1 MGPHHSTASPAGEQ
15 RGLPLQLLPDEQQG
29 GALDADACV
38 RRGEITV
45 AMRKQWRAVIP
56 ALPTDVLMAVVAYG
70 LAYWVRFHVY
80 PKYIPG
86 GEEPAP
92 ARYLA
97 AAPIVA
103 LTVIAVFVFM
113 EVYRLQRGTQFI
125 DELFSVIKAMAVT
138 TVVLF
143 AMIGL
148 YRDGQFT
155 YSRLTFTYWAIAAT
169 ILISLARYG
178 LRRLRARSWRR
189 GEGIDRVVVVGSG
202 PSADLIL
209 QRIRMFPDYGYQVV
223 GVIADDLKAGDA
235 FSGASVL
242 GNADDLREVVTDR
255 NVNLVFVAAPDL
267 SQDDILQLVDSC
279 RECRTDFRIVPS
291 MLEIMTSRVT
301 GDQLDGIPLLQ
312 FRHGLDVDAAKATS
326 KRALDVAVS
335 VLGLILL
342 SPVLAVIGLLVKLT
356 SPGPVLLH
364 QERTGLADRPMVM
377 HKFRTMRANAEAET
391 GPVWASANDP
401 RRTWAGPI
409 LRRFSLD
416 ELPQLWNVFVGDM
429 SLVGPR
435 PERPVF
441 VDEFKARLDR
451 YADRHMVRPGL
462 TGWAQ
467 VNDLRGQTSVE
478 ERLIYDLYYIENW
491 SLAFDLKIIL
501 ITLFRVFTHK
511 NAY

>member
-1 MGPHHSTASPAGEQ
+1 
-15 RGLPLQLLPDEQQG
+15 
-29 GALDADACV
+29 
-38 RRGEITV
+38 
-45 AMRKQWRAVIP
+45 MRKQWRSLIP
-56 ALPTDVLMAVVAYG
+56 ALPSDALMATFAFG

-80 PKYIPG
+80 PRYIPG
-86 GEEPAP
+86 GEQPAP
-92 ARYLA
+92 GHYLA

-103 LTVIAVFVFM
+103 VTVVVVFVFM
-113 EVYRLQRGTQFI
+113 DVYRLQRGTQFV
-125 DELFSVIKAMAVT
+125 DELFSVVKAMAVAA
-138 TVVLF
+138 VVVF
-143 AMIGL
+143 AMIGV
-148 YRDGQFT
+148 YRDSQFT
-155 YSRLTFTYWAIAAT
+155 FSRLTFAYWVIAAT
-169 ILISLARYG
+169 ILILLARYG
-178 LRRLRARSWRR
+178 LRRIRASSWRR

-202 PSADLIL
+202 ASADLIL

-223 GVIADDLKAGDA
+223 GVIADDLKAGDV
-235 FSGASVL
+235 FGGADVL
-242 GNADDLREVVTDR
+242 GSASNLCNVVTDR

-267 SQDDILQLVDSC
+267 SQDEILQLVDSC
-279 RECRTDFRIVPS
+279 RESAAEFRIVPS

-326 KRALDVAVS
+326 KRVLDLGVAG
-335 VLGLILL
+335 LGLIII
-342 SPVLAVIGLLVKLT
+342 SPVLLVITVLVKLS
-356 SPGPVLLH
+356 SPGPVLIH
-364 QERTGLADRPMVM
+364 QERTGLDGRSMVM
-377 HKFRTMRANAEAET
+377 HKFRTMRVNAEAET
-391 GPVWASANDP
+391 GPVWTAAKDP
-401 RRTWAGPI
+401 RRTWIGQV

-416 ELPQLWNVFVGDM
+416 ELPQLWNVIAGEM

-441 VDEFKARLDR
+441 VEDFKAKLER
-451 YADRHMVRPGL
+451 YTDRHLVRPGL

>member
-1 MGPHHSTASPAGEQ
+1 MVNEQHGVPQGATPIVNKGWRSELPARAS
-15 RGLPLQLLPDEQQG
+15 D
-29 GALDADACV
+29 AL
-38 RRGEITV
+38 V
-45 AMRKQWRAVIP
+45 ATL
-56 ALPTDVLMAVVAYG
+56 ALG

-86 GEEPAP
+86 GEQPSPE
-92 ARYLA
+92 RYVLA
-97 AAPIVA
+97 APVVA
-103 LTVIAVFVFM
+103 ITVITVFM
-113 EVYRLQRGTQFI
+113 FMDVYRLQRGTQFI
-125 DELFSVIKAMAVT
+125 DEMFSVIKAMVVT
-138 TVVLF
+138 TVVVF

-155 YSRLTFTYWAIAAT
+155 YSRLTFTYWAVTAT
-169 ILISLARYG
+169 VLILVARYG
-178 LRRLRARSWRR
+178 LRRIRARSWKR

-202 PSADLIL
+202 AAADLIL

-223 GVIADDLKAGDA
+223 GVIADDLKTGDA
-235 FSGASVL
+235 FSGATVI
-242 GNADDLREVVTDR
+242 GKADDLPKIVGDR

-267 SQDDILQLVDSC
+267 SQDEILELIDSC
-279 RECRTDFRIVPS
+279 RECPTDFRIVPS
-291 MLEIMTSRVT
+291 MLEIMTSRVS

-312 FRHGLDVDAAKATS
+312 FRHGLDGDAAKASS
-326 KRALDVAVS
+326 KRALDLVVS
-335 VLGLILL
+335 GLGMIVI
-342 SPVLAVIGLLVKLT
+342 SPVLVLIALLVKL
-356 SPGPVLLH
+356 SSRGPVLIH
-364 QERTGLADRPMVM
+364 QERTGLGERPLVM
-377 HKFRTMRANAEAET
+377 HKFRTMRADAEAQT
-391 GPVWASANDP
+391 GPVWTATKDP
-401 RRTWAGPI
+401 RRTWIGQI

-416 ELPQLWNVFVGDM
+416 ELPQLWNVFVGEM

-441 VDEFKARLDR
+441 VEDFKSRLER
-451 YADRHMVRPGL
+451 YADRHLVRPGL

-491 SLAFDLKIIL
+491 SLTFDLRIIL

>member
-1 MGPHHSTASPAGEQ
+1 
-15 RGLPLQLLPDEQQG
+15 
-29 GALDADACV
+29 
-38 RRGEITV
+38 
-45 AMRKQWRAVIP
+45 
-56 ALPTDVLMAVVAYG
+56 MAVLAFG

-92 ARYLA
+92 DRYLLVS
-97 AAPIVA
+97 PVVA
-103 LTVIAVFVFM
+103 ITVVTVFM
-113 EVYRLQRGTQFI
+113 FMDVYRLQRGTQFI
-125 DELFSVIKAMAVT
+125 DELFSVVKAMAVAA
-138 TVVLF
+138 VVVF

-155 YSRLTFTYWAIAAT
+155 YSRLTFVYWVAAAT
-169 ILISLARYG
+169 ILILLARYG
-178 LRRLRARSWRR
+178 LRRVRARSWRR

-202 PSADLIL
+202 AAADLIL

-223 GVIADDLKAGDA
+223 GVVADNLKAGDA
-235 FSGASVL
+235 FSGTDVL
-242 GNADDLREVVTDR
+242 GKADELRQIIADR
-255 NVNLVFVAAPDL
+255 SVNLVFVAAPDM
-267 SQDDILQLVDSC
+267 SQNDILQLVDSC

-312 FRHGLDVDAAKATS
+312 FRNGLDVDAAKATS
-326 KRALDVAVS
+326 KRALDLVVS
-335 VLGLILL
+335 GLGMIVI
-342 SPVLAVIGLLVKLT
+342 SPVLVLIALLVKLSST
-356 SPGPVLLH
+356 GPILIH
-364 QERTGLADRPMVM
+364 QERTGLNEQTMVM
-377 HKFRTMRANAEAET
+377 HKFRTMRADAEAET
-391 GPVWASANDP
+391 GPVWAATKDP
-401 RRTWAGPI
+401 RRTWIGQA

-416 ELPQLWNVFVGDM
+416 ELPQLWNVFVGEM

-441 VDEFKARLDR
+441 VEDFKSRLER
-451 YADRHMVRPGL
+451 YADRHLVRPGL

-467 VNDLRGQTSVE
+467 VNDLRGRTSVE

>member
-1 MGPHHSTASPAGEQ
+1 VTSDAVTA
-15 RGLPLQLLPDEQQG
+15 L
-29 GALDADACV
+29 
-38 RRGEITV
+38 
-45 AMRKQWRAVIP
+45 
-56 ALPTDVLMAVVAYG
+56 VAYAV
-70 LAYWVRFHVY
+70 AYWVRFHVY
-80 PKYIPG
+80 PAYIPG
-86 GEEPAP
+86 GEPPAP
-92 ARYLA
+92 GRYVI
-97 AAPIVA
+97 AAPLVMA
-103 LTVIAVFVFM
+103 TVVVVFAFM
-113 EVYRLQRGTQFI
+113 DVYRVQRGTQFI
-125 DELFSVIKAMAVT
+125 DEMFSVIKAMAVAF
-138 TVVLF
+138 VVVF

-155 YSRLTFTYWAIAAT
+155 YSRLTFAYWAVAT
-169 ILISLARYG
+169 TVLILLARYG
-178 LRRLRARSWRR
+178 LRRLRTRAWRR

-202 PSADLIL
+202 AAADLVL

-223 GVIADDLKAGDA
+223 GVVSDSLKTGDEFSGTDVIGRADDLSTIVAERKVD
-235 FSGASVL
+235 
-242 GNADDLREVVTDR
+242 
-255 NVNLVFVAAPDL
+255 LVFVAEPEL
-267 SQDDILQLVDSC
+267 TQDQILHLMDSC
-279 RECRTDFRIVPS
+279 RECRTSFRIVPS
-291 MLEIMTSRVT
+291 MLEIMVSRVT

-335 VLGLILL
+335 GAGMVIISPLLALI
-342 SPVLAVIGLLVKLT
+342 ALLVKL
-356 SPGPVLLH
+356 SSSGPVLIH
-364 QERTGLADRPMVM
+364 QERTGLDEGTIVM
-377 HKFRTMRANAEAET
+377 HKFRTMRADAEAGT
-391 GPVWASANDP
+391 GPVWAATNDP
-401 RRTWAGPI
+401 RRTWIGQV

-416 ELPQLWNVFVGDM
+416 ELPQLWNVLVGEM

-441 VDEFKARLDR
+441 VKDFKSRLER
-451 YADRHMVRPGL
+451 YADRHLVRPGL

>member
-1 MGPHHSTASPAGEQ
+1 MVNEPIVS
-15 RGLPLQLLPDEQQG
+15 
-29 GALDADACV
+29 
-38 RRGEITV
+38 
-45 AMRKQWRAVIP
+45 KNWRAVLP
-56 ALPTDVLMAVVAYG
+56 AVVSDALMAALAFG

-86 GEEPAP
+86 GEQPAP
-92 ARYLA
+92 GHYLL

-103 LTVIAVFVFM
+103 LTVVTVFVFM
-113 EVYRLQRGTQFI
+113 DVYRIQRGTQYV
-125 DELFSVIKAMAVT
+125 DEIFSVIKAMAVAAL
-138 TVVLF
+138 VIF

-155 YSRLTFTYWAIAAT
+155 YSRLTFTYWAIAGT
-169 ILISLARYG
+169 LLILLARYG
-178 LRRLRARSWRR
+178 LRRLRARSWRH
-189 GEGIDRVVVVGSG
+189 GEGIDRVLVVGSG
-202 PSADLIL
+202 AAADLVL
-209 QRIRMFPDYGYQVV
+209 QRIRMFPDYGYKVV
-223 GVIADDLKAGDA
+223 GVIADDLKAGEA
-235 FSGASVL
+235 FGGAEVL
-242 GNADDLREVVTDR
+242 GRTTELSQIVGKS
-255 NVNLVFVAAPDL
+255 NVNLVFVAAPDM
-267 SQDDILQLVDSC
+267 SQDGILQLMDSC

-291 MLEIMTSRVT
+291 VLEIMTSRVT
-301 GDQLDGIPLLQ
+301 TDQLDGIPLLQ

-326 KRALDVAVS
+326 KRALD
-335 VLGLILL
+335 
-342 SPVLAVIGLLVKLT
+342 LLVSGLGMIIISPLLLVIAVFVKLS
-356 SPGPVLLH
+356 SPGPMLIH
-364 QERTGLADRPMVM
+364 QERTGLGEQTLVM

-391 GPVWASANDP
+391 GPVWAAEKDP
-401 RRTWAGPI
+401 RRTWIGPL

-416 ELPQLWNVFVGDM
+416 ELPQLWNVFAGEM

-441 VDEFKARLDR
+441 VEGFKSRLDR
-451 YADRHMVRPGL
+451 YADRHLVRPGL

-467 VNDLRGQTSVE
+467 VNDLRGQTSIE

>member
-1 MGPHHSTASPAGEQ
+1 
-15 RGLPLQLLPDEQQG
+15 
-29 GALDADACV
+29 
-38 RRGEITV
+38 
-45 AMRKQWRAVIP
+45 MRKQWRSLVP
-56 ALPTDVLMAVVAYG
+56 ALPSDALMATLAFG

-80 PKYIPG
+80 PRYIPG

-92 ARYLA
+92 GHYLA

-103 LTVIAVFVFM
+103 ITVVVVFVFM
-113 EVYRLQRGTQFI
+113 DVYRLQRGTQFV
-125 DELFSVIKAMAVT
+125 DELFSVIKAIAVAA
-138 TVVLF
+138 VVVF
-143 AMIGL
+143 AMIGV
-148 YRDGQFT
+148 YKDGGFT
-155 YSRLTFTYWAIAAT
+155 YSRLTFAYWVLAAA
-169 ILISLARYG
+169 ILILVARYV
-178 LRRLRARSWRR
+178 LRRVRARSWRK
-189 GEGIDRVVVVGSG
+189 GDGIDRVVVVGSG
-202 PSADLIL
+202 ASADLIL

-223 GVIADDLKAGDA
+223 GVIGDGLKAGDL
-235 FSGASVL
+235 FGGADVL
-242 GNADDLREVVTDR
+242 GTPGNLRQVVMDR

-267 SQDDILQLVDSC
+267 SQDAILELVDSC
-279 RECRTDFRIVPS
+279 RDCGTDFRIVPS
-291 MLEIMTSRVT
+291 MLEIMTSRVS

-326 KRALDVAVS
+326 KRVLDLVVAGI
-335 VLGLILL
+335 GLIVI
-342 SPVLAVIGLLVKLT
+342 SPVLLVITVLVKVS
-356 SPGPVLLH
+356 SPGPVLIH
-364 QERTGLADRPMVM
+364 QERTGLDERSMIM
-377 HKFRTMRANAEAET
+377 HKFRTMRADAEVQT
-391 GPVWASANDP
+391 GPVWTSTNDP
-401 RRTWAGPI
+401 RRTWIGQV

-416 ELPQLWNVFVGDM
+416 ELPQLWNVIVGEM

-441 VDEFKARLDR
+441 VADFKARLDR
-451 YADRHMVRPGL
+451 YADRHLVRPGL

>member
-1 MGPHHSTASPAGEQ
+1 
-15 RGLPLQLLPDEQQG
+15 
-29 GALDADACV
+29 
-38 RRGEITV
+38 
-45 AMRKQWRAVIP
+45 MRKQWRSLVP
-56 ALPTDVLMAVVAYG
+56 ALPSDAVVAVLAFG

-92 ARYLA
+92 ERYLY

-103 LTVIAVFVFM
+103 LTVIAVFIFM
-113 EVYRLQRGTQFI
+113 DVYRLQRGTQFV
-125 DELFSVIKAMAVT
+125 DELFSVVKAMVVT
-138 TVVLF
+138 TVVVF
-143 AMIGL
+143 AEIGL

-155 YSRLTFTYWAIAAT
+155 YSRLTFTYWAVAAT
-169 ILISLARYG
+169 LLILLARYG
-178 LRRLRARSWRR
+178 LRRMRARSWRK
-189 GEGIDRVVVVGSG
+189 GDGIDRVVVVGSG
-202 PSADLIL
+202 AAADLIL

-223 GVIADDLKAGDA
+223 GVIADDLKAGES
-235 FSGASVL
+235 FGGSSVL
-242 GNADDLREVVTDR
+242 GRSAELSQIAGDR
-255 NVNLVFVAAPDL
+255 NVSLVFVAAPEM
-267 SQDDILQLVDSC
+267 SQDEILKLVDSC
-279 RECRTDFRIVPS
+279 RECPTEFRIVPS

-326 KRALDVAVS
+326 KRALDLAVS
-335 VLGLILL
+335 GVGMVVI
-342 SPVLAVIGLLVKLT
+342 SPVLALIALLVKLS
-356 SPGPVLLH
+356 SPGPILIH
-364 QERTGLADRPMVM
+364 QERTGLADRTLVM
-377 HKFRTMRANAEAET
+377 HKYRTMRADAEAET
-391 GPVWASANDP
+391 GPVWAAAKDP
-401 RRTWAGPI
+401 RRTWIGQI

-416 ELPQLWNVFVGDM
+416 ELPQLWNVFVGEM

-441 VDEFKARLDR
+441 VEDFKSRLER
-451 YADRHMVRPGL
+451 YADRHLVRPGL

>member
-1 MGPHHSTASPAGEQ
+1 
-15 RGLPLQLLPDEQQG
+15 
-29 GALDADACV
+29 
-38 RRGEITV
+38 
-45 AMRKQWRAVIP
+45 
-56 ALPTDVLMAVVAYG
+56 MAVLAFG

-92 ARYLA
+92 ERYLY
-97 AAPIVA
+97 AAPVVA
-103 LTVIAVFVFM
+103 LTVIAVFIFM
-113 EVYRLQRGTQFI
+113 DVYRLQRGTQFV
-125 DELFSVIKAMAVT
+125 DELFSVVKAMVVT
-138 TVVLF
+138 TVVVF
-143 AMIGL
+143 AEIGL

-155 YSRLTFTYWAIAAT
+155 YSRLTFTYWAVTAT
-169 ILISLARYG
+169 LLILLARYG
-178 LRRLRARSWRR
+178 LRRMRARSWRK
-189 GEGIDRVVVVGSG
+189 GDGIDRVVVVGSG
-202 PSADLIL
+202 PAADLIL

-223 GVIADDLKAGDA
+223 GVIADDLKAGES
-235 FSGASVL
+235 FGGSSVL
-242 GNADDLREVVTDR
+242 GRSAELREIAGDR
-255 NVNLVFVAAPDL
+255 NVSLVFVAAPEM
-267 SQDDILQLVDSC
+267 SQDEILQLVDSC
-279 RECRTDFRIVPS
+279 RECPTEFRIVPS

-326 KRALDVAVS
+326 KRALDLAVS
-335 VLGLILL
+335 GLGMVVI
-342 SPVLAVIGLLVKLT
+342 SPVLALIALLVRLS
-356 SPGPVLLH
+356 SPGPILIH
-364 QERTGLADRPMVM
+364 QERTGLADRTLVM
-377 HKFRTMRANAEAET
+377 HKYRTMRADAEAET
-391 GPVWASANDP
+391 GPVWAAAKDP
-401 RRTWAGPI
+401 RRTWIGQI

-416 ELPQLWNVFVGDM
+416 ELPQLWNVFVGEM

-441 VDEFKARLDR
+441 VEDFKSRLER
-451 YADRHMVRPGL
+451 YADRHLVRPGL

>member
-1 MGPHHSTASPAGEQ
+1 
-15 RGLPLQLLPDEQQG
+15 
-29 GALDADACV
+29 
-38 RRGEITV
+38 
-45 AMRKQWRAVIP
+45 
-56 ALPTDVLMAVVAYG
+56 MATLAFG

-80 PKYIPG
+80 PRYIPG

-92 ARYLA
+92 GHYLA

-103 LTVIAVFVFM
+103 ITVVVVFVFM
-113 EVYRLQRGTQFI
+113 DVYRLQRGTQFV
-125 DELFSVIKAMAVT
+125 DELFSVIKAIAVAA
-138 TVVLF
+138 VVVF
-143 AMIGL
+143 AMIGV
-148 YRDGQFT
+148 YKDGGFT
-155 YSRLTFTYWAIAAT
+155 YSRLTFAYWVLAAA
-169 ILISLARYG
+169 ILILVARYV
-178 LRRLRARSWRR
+178 LRRVRARSWRK
-189 GEGIDRVVVVGSG
+189 GDGIDRVVVVGSG
-202 PSADLIL
+202 ASADLIL

-223 GVIADDLKAGDA
+223 GVIGDGLKAGDL
-235 FSGASVL
+235 FGGADVL
-242 GNADDLREVVTDR
+242 GTPGNLRQVVMDR

-267 SQDDILQLVDSC
+267 SQDAILELVDSC
-279 RECRTDFRIVPS
+279 RECGTDFRIVPS

-326 KRALDVAVS
+326 KRVLDLVVAG
-335 VLGLILL
+335 LGLIVI
-342 SPVLAVIGLLVKLT
+342 SPVLLLITVLVKVS
-356 SPGPVLLH
+356 SPGPVLIH
-364 QERTGLADRPMVM
+364 QERTGLDERSMIM
-377 HKFRTMRANAEAET
+377 HKFRTMRADAEVQT
-391 GPVWASANDP
+391 GPVWTSTNDP
-401 RRTWAGPI
+401 RRTWIGQV

-416 ELPQLWNVFVGDM
+416 ELPQLWNVVVGEM

-441 VDEFKARLDR
+441 VADFKARLDR
-451 YADRHMVRPGL
+451 YADRHLVRPGL

>member
-1 MGPHHSTASPAGEQ
+1 
-15 RGLPLQLLPDEQQG
+15 
-29 GALDADACV
+29 
-38 RRGEITV
+38 
-45 AMRKQWRAVIP
+45 MRKQWRSLIP
-56 ALPTDVLMAVVAYG
+56 ALPSDALMAMVAFA
-70 LAYWVRFHVY
+70 LAYWFRFHVY
-80 PKYIPG
+80 PRYIPG
-86 GEEPAP
+86 GEQPAP
-92 ARYLA
+92 GHYLA
-97 AAPIVA
+97 AAPVVA
-103 LTVIAVFVFM
+103 IMVVVVFVFM
-113 EVYRLQRGTQFI
+113 DVYRLQRGTQFV
-125 DELFSVIKAMAVT
+125 DELFSVVKAMAVA
-138 TVVLF
+138 TVVGF
-143 AMIGL
+143 AMIGV

-155 YSRLTFTYWAIAAT
+155 YSRLTFTYWAVAAT
-169 ILISLARYG
+169 ILILLARYG
-178 LRRLRARSWRR
+178 LRRVRARSWRR
-189 GEGIDRVVVVGSG
+189 GGGIDRVVVVGSG

-223 GVIADDLKAGDA
+223 GVIADDLKPGEA
-235 FSGASVL
+235 FSGADVL
-242 GNADDLREVVTDR
+242 GRAGDLRQVVTDR
-255 NVNLVFVAAPDL
+255 NVNLVFVAAPDM
-267 SQDDILQLVDSC
+267 SQDEILELVDSC

-326 KRALDVAVS
+326 KRALDLVVS
-335 VLGLILL
+335 LVGMVVI
-342 SPVLAVIGLLVKLT
+342 SPVLAVIALLVKVS
-356 SPGPVLLH
+356 SPGPVLIH
-364 QERTGLADRPMVM
+364 QERAGLEERPMVM
-377 HKFRTMRANAEAET
+377 HKFRTMRADAEAES
-391 GPVWASANDP
+391 GPVWAGTNDP
-401 RRTWAGPI
+401 RRTWIGPF

-416 ELPQLWNVFVGDM
+416 ELPQLWNVFVGEM

-441 VDEFKARLDR
+441 VEDFKSRLDR
-451 YADRHMVRPGL
+451 YADRHLVRPGL

>member
-1 MGPHHSTASPAGEQ
+1 
-15 RGLPLQLLPDEQQG
+15 
-29 GALDADACV
+29 
-38 RRGEITV
+38 
-45 AMRKQWRAVIP
+45 MRKQWRSWIP
-56 ALPTDVLMAVVAYG
+56 ALPSDALMAVLGLG

-86 GEEPAP
+86 GEAP
-92 ARYLA
+92 DPVRYLL
-97 AAPIVA
+97 AAPVVA
-103 LTVIAVFVFM
+103 IAVTLVFIFM
-113 EVYRLQRGTQFI
+113 DVYRLQRGTQFV
-125 DELFSVIKAMAVT
+125 DELFSVAKAMVVT
-138 TVVLF
+138 TVVVF
-143 AMIGL
+143 AMIGV

-169 ILISLARYG
+169 VLILLARYA
-178 LRRLRARSWRR
+178 LRRVRARSWRR

-202 PSADLIL
+202 AAADLIL

-223 GVIADDLKAGDA
+223 GVIADDLKAGAA
-235 FSGASVL
+235 FGGSSVL
-242 GNADDLREVVTDR
+242 GEAGQLRQIVMDR
-255 NVNLVFVAAPDL
+255 NVNLVFVAAPDM
-267 SQDDILQLVDSC
+267 SQDEILQLADSC

-326 KRALDVAVS
+326 KRALDIVVS
-335 VLGLILL
+335 GLGMIVI
-342 SPVLAVIGLLVKLT
+342 SPVLLLIAVLVRLS
-356 SPGPVLLH
+356 SPGPILIH
-364 QERTGLADRPMVM
+364 QERTGLGERTLVM
-377 HKFRTMRANAEAET
+377 HKYRTMRADAEADT
-391 GPVWASANDP
+391 GPVFAASKDP
-401 RRTWAGPI
+401 RRTWIGPV

-416 ELPQLWNVFVGDM
+416 ELPQLWNVLVGEM

-441 VDEFKARLDR
+441 VEDFKSRMDR
-451 YADRHMVRPGL
+451 YADRHLVRPGL

>member
-1 MGPHHSTASPAGEQ
+1 
-15 RGLPLQLLPDEQQG
+15 
-29 GALDADACV
+29 
-38 RRGEITV
+38 
-45 AMRKQWRAVIP
+45 MRKQWRSLVP
-56 ALPTDVLMAVVAYG
+56 ALPSDAVMAALAFG
-70 LAYWVRFHVY
+70 IAYWVRFHVY

-92 ARYLA
+92 VRYLLVS
-97 AAPIVA
+97 PVVA
-103 LTVIAVFVFM
+103 ITVITVFM
-113 EVYRLQRGTQFI
+113 FMDVYRLQRGTQFV
-125 DELFSVIKAMAVT
+125 DELFSVVKAMTVAAV
-138 TVVLF
+138 VVF

-155 YSRLTFTYWAIAAT
+155 YSRLTFVYWVMAAT
-169 ILISLARYG
+169 ILMLLARYG
-178 LRRLRARSWRR
+178 LRRVRARSWRR

-202 PSADLIL
+202 AASDLIL

-223 GVIADDLKAGDA
+223 GVIADDLEAGEA
-235 FSGASVL
+235 FGGTDVL
-242 GNADDLREVVTDR
+242 GKADDLRQIITDR
-255 NVNLVFVAAPDL
+255 SVNLVFVAAPEM
-267 SQDDILQLVDSC
+267 SQNDILQLVDSC
-279 RECRTDFRIVPS
+279 RECHTDFRIVPS

-326 KRALDVAVS
+326 KRALDLVVAG
-335 VLGLILL
+335 LGMIII
-342 SPVLAVIGLLVKLT
+342 SPVLVLIALLVKL
-356 SPGPVLLH
+356 SSSGPILIH
-364 QERTGLADRPMVM
+364 QERTGLDERTMVM

-391 GPVWASANDP
+391 GPVWATSKDP
-401 RRTWAGPI
+401 RRTWIGQV

-416 ELPQLWNVFVGDM
+416 ELPQLWNVFVGEM

-441 VDEFKARLDR
+441 VEDFKSRIER
-451 YADRHMVRPGL
+451 YADRHLVRPGL

-467 VNDLRGQTSVE
+467 VNDLRGQTAVE

>member
-1 MGPHHSTASPAGEQ
+1 
-15 RGLPLQLLPDEQQG
+15 
-29 GALDADACV
+29 
-38 RRGEITV
+38 
-45 AMRKQWRAVIP
+45 
-56 ALPTDVLMAVVAYG
+56 MATLAFG

-80 PKYIPG
+80 PRYIPG
-86 GEEPAP
+86 GEQPAP
-92 ARYLA
+92 GHYLA

-103 LTVIAVFVFM
+103 ITVVVVFM
-113 EVYRLQRGTQFI
+113 FMDVYRLQRGTQFV
-125 DELFSVIKAMAVT
+125 DELFSVIKAMAVAA
-138 TVVLF
+138 VVVF

-148 YRDGQFT
+148 YRDSQFT
-155 YSRLTFTYWAIAAT
+155 YSRLTFTYWVVAAT
-169 ILISLARYG
+169 ILIALARYG

-209 QRIRMFPDYGYQVV
+209 QRIRMFPDYGYHVV
-223 GVIADDLKAGDA
+223 GVVADDLKVGDA
-235 FSGASVL
+235 FGGADVVGTASS
-242 GNADDLREVVTDR
+242 LRQVVMER
-255 NVNLVFVAAPDL
+255 KVNLVFVAAPDL
-267 SQDDILQLVDSC
+267 SQDRILELVESC
-279 RECRTDFRIVPS
+279 RECGTDFRIVPS
-291 MLEIMTSRVT
+291 MLEIMTSRVS

-326 KRALDVAVS
+326 KRALDLVVAG
-335 VLGLILL
+335 LGLILI
-342 SPVLAVIGLLVKLT
+342 SPVLLLIALLVKL
-356 SPGPVLLH
+356 SSAGPVLIH
-364 QERTGLADRPMVM
+364 QERSGLDEHTMVM
-377 HKFRTMRANAEAET
+377 HKFRTMRANAEAES
-391 GPVWASANDP
+391 GPVWAAENDP
-401 RRTWAGPI
+401 RRTWIGPA

-416 ELPQLWNVFVGDM
+416 ELPQLWNVIVGDM

-441 VDEFKARLDR
+441 VEEFKTKLER
-451 YADRHMVRPGL
+451 YGDRHLVRPGL

-467 VNDLRGQTSVE
+467 VNDLRGSTSVE

>member
-1 MGPHHSTASPAGEQ
+1 
-15 RGLPLQLLPDEQQG
+15 
-29 GALDADACV
+29 
-38 RRGEITV
+38 
-45 AMRKQWRAVIP
+45 MRNLWRSWVP
-56 ALPTDVLMAVVAYG
+56 ALPSDALMAILAFG

-92 ARYLA
+92 ERYLY
-97 AAPIVA
+97 AAPVVA
-103 LTVIAVFVFM
+103 ITVIAVFMFM
-113 EVYRLQRGTQFI
+113 DVYRLQRGTQFV
-125 DELFSVIKAMAVT
+125 DELFSVVKAMVVT
-138 TVVLF
+138 TVVIF
-143 AMIGL
+143 AEIGL

-155 YSRLTFTYWAIAAT
+155 YSRLTFTYWAVAAT
-169 ILISLARYG
+169 FLILLARYG
-178 LRRLRARSWRR
+178 LRRVRARSWRR

-202 PSADLIL
+202 AAADLIL
-209 QRIRMFPDYGYQVV
+209 QRIRMFPDYGYQVL
-223 GVIADDLKAGDA
+223 GVIADDLKVGDA
-235 FSGASVL
+235 FGGSNVL
-242 GNADDLREVVTDR
+242 GKASELRQIAGDR
-255 NVNLVFVAAPDL
+255 QVNLVFVAAPEM
-267 SQDDILQLVDSC
+267 SQNEILQLVDSC
-279 RECRTDFRIVPS
+279 RECQTEFRIVPS

-326 KRALDVAVS
+326 KRALDLVVAG
-335 VLGLILL
+335 LGMVII
-342 SPVLAVIGLLVKLT
+342 SPVLALIAVLVRL
-356 SPGPVLLH
+356 SSAGPILIH
-364 QERTGLADRPMVM
+364 QERTGLGDRTLVM
-377 HKFRTMRANAEAET
+377 HKYRTMRANAEAES
-391 GPVWASANDP
+391 GPVWTAANDP
-401 RRTWAGPI
+401 RRTWIGQI

-416 ELPQLWNVFVGDM
+416 ELPQLWNVFVGEM

-441 VDEFKARLDR
+441 VEDFKSRLDR
-451 YADRHMVRPGL
+451 YADRHLVRPGL

>member
-1 MGPHHSTASPAGEQ
+1 MAA
-15 RGLPLQLLPDEQQG
+15 
-29 GALDADACV
+29 
-38 RRGEITV
+38 V
-45 AMRKQWRAVIP
+45 AF
-56 ALPTDVLMAVVAYG
+56 G

-86 GEEPAP
+86 GEQPAP
-92 ARYLA
+92 SHYLA
-97 AAPIVA
+97 ATP
-103 LTVIAVFVFM
+103 VIAITVVVVFVFM
-113 EVYRLQRGTQFI
+113 DVYGLQRGTQFI
-125 DELFSVIKAMAVT
+125 DEVFSVIKAMAVAAI
-138 TVVLF
+138 VVF
-143 AMIGL
+143 AMVGV

-155 YSRLTFTYWAIAAT
+155 YSRLTLAYWILAAT
-169 ILISLARYG
+169 ILILLARYG
-178 LRRLRARSWRR
+178 LRRIRARSWRR

-202 PSADLIL
+202 AAADLIL

-223 GVIADDLKAGDA
+223 GVVADNLKVGDA
-235 FSGASVL
+235 FGGAHVL
-242 GNADDLREVVTDR
+242 GTAGDLHQIVGERS
-255 NVNLVFVAAPDL
+255 VNLVFVAAPDM

-279 RECRTDFRIVPS
+279 RDSRTDFRIVPS
-291 MLEIMTSRVT
+291 MLEIMISRVS

-326 KRALDVAVS
+326 KRALDLVVS
-335 VLGLILL
+335 GLGMIII
-342 SPVLAVIGLLVKLT
+342 SPVLIVIALLVKLS
-356 SPGPVLLH
+356 SPGPVILH
-364 QERTGLADRPMVM
+364 QERTGLDEHPMVM
-377 HKFRTMRANAEAET
+377 HKFRTMRADAESET
-391 GPVWASANDP
+391 GPVWAGTNDS
-401 RRTWAGPI
+401 RRTWIGQF

-416 ELPQLWNVFVGDM
+416 ELPQLWNVFVGEM

-441 VDEFKARLDR
+441 VEDFKSRIDR
-451 YADRHMVRPGL
+451 YADRHLVRPGL

>member
-1 MGPHHSTASPAGEQ
+1 MS
-15 RGLPLQLLPDEQQG
+15 
-29 GALDADACV
+29 
-38 RRGEITV
+38 
-45 AMRKQWRAVIP
+45 KKWRSLIP
-56 ALPTDVLMAVVAYG
+56 ALPSDALMATLAFG

-92 ARYLA
+92 ERYVL

-103 LTVIAVFVFM
+103 ITVITVFM
-113 EVYRLQRGTQFI
+113 FMDVYRLQRGTQFI
-125 DELFSVIKAMAVT
+125 DELFSVIKAMAVAA
-138 TVVLF
+138 VVVF

-155 YSRLTFTYWAIAAT
+155 YSRLTFTYWAIAAA

-178 LRRLRARSWRR
+178 LRRVRARSWVR

-202 PSADLIL
+202 ASADLIL

-223 GVIADDLKAGDA
+223 GVIADDLKVGDA
-235 FSGASVL
+235 FGGANVL
-242 GNADDLREVVTDR
+242 GKADDLCQVVGER
-255 NVNLVFVAAPDL
+255 NVNLVFVAAPDM
-267 SQDDILQLVDSC
+267 SQDEILQLVDSC
-279 RECRTDFRIVPS
+279 RESRADFRIVPS

-326 KRALDVAVS
+326 KRALDLVVS
-335 VLGLILL
+335 LLGMVVI
-342 SPVLAVIGLLVKLT
+342 SPVLVLIALLVKLSST
-356 SPGPVLLH
+356 GPILIH
-364 QERTGLADRPMVM
+364 QERTGLDERTMVM
-377 HKFRTMRANAEAET
+377 HKFRTMRANAEAKT
-391 GPVWASANDP
+391 GPVWTAAKDP
-401 RRTWAGPI
+401 RRTWIGQV

-416 ELPQLWNVFVGDM
+416 ELPQLWNVFVGEM

-441 VDEFKARLDR
+441 VEDFKSRLDR
-451 YADRHMVRPGL
+451 YADRHLVRPGL